1 MVATVKNDPVTGLPT
16 TQTSSGSAVK
26 DQEDRFLKLLVTQMQ
41 NQDPLNPMDNA
52 QVTSQMAQLSTV
64 TGIEKLNTTLSAMSQ
79 SQTYQSAG
87 LIGHGVLAPGAFMNL
102 STSNGVSSAV
112 AGVDFPKMADK
123 VTVKVFNEANQLVR
137 EIDLGKQAA
146 GSTTFSWDGK
156 TDAGAAAPDGAYHF
170 TVQAT
175 QSGESVAP
183 ISLSVGMV
191 NSVLLDKA
199 GPKLVVEGMG
209 NLNIGEVRQIL

>member
-26 DQEDRFLKLLVTQMQ
+26 DQEDRFLKLLVTQMK
-41 NQDPLNPMDNA
+41 NQDPLNPLDNA

-64 TGIEKLNTTLSAMSQ
+64 TGIEKLNATLEAMSAT
-79 SQTYQSAG
+79 QTYQSAG
-87 LIGHGVLAPGAFMNL
+87 LINHGVLAPGAFLNL
-102 STSNGVSSAV
+102 STSNGVSAGV
-112 AGVDFPKMADK
+112 AGIDLPKAADK

-146 GSTTFSWDGK
+146 GSTLFSWDGK

-175 QSGESVAP
+175 QDGKSVEP
-183 ISLSVGMV
+183 ISLAVGLV
-191 NSVLLDKA
+191 NSVLLDKT
-199 GPKLVVEGMG
+199 GPKLVVDGMG
-209 NLNIGEVRQIL
+209 KLDLAEVRQIL